1 VKRLPTTRR
10 SCHTEFPMLQRRA
23 TKRRV
28 HACFPAA
35 GLLAALC
42 LLAAGVPATASSSS
56 EEALRT
62 RVEQLYAAYQ
72 QGDWSR
78 MEKYLTKESKPFFR
92 SQTKKPLLAHQIQSI
107 KLDPGGETASV
118 VVEIPVLSPMMPR
131 AITTRQTTQ
140 WRLVKGVWY
149 VEYPRPDPNAMQSLL
164 GTAHRPPTPPPR
176 PPVPPTELKFQ
187 YTWVGLE
194 YVHHGEVKVAR
205 FPFTNV
211 SNHEVAMEVVEL
223 GSDCLRMKTQ
233 QKAFKPGESGVLEF
247 EFDPSDLQFNVEE
260 AFTTTVVLKTQPG
273 GALARLT
280 IAAMLEPGDGPPPKP

>member
-1 VKRLPTTRR
+1 
-10 SCHTEFPMLQRRA
+10 
-23 TKRRV
+23 
-28 HACFPAA
+28 
-35 GLLAALC
+35 
-42 LLAAGVPATASSSS
+42 
-56 EEALRT
+56 
-62 RVEQLYAAYQ
+62 
-72 QGDWSR
+72 

-92 SQTKKPLLAHQIQSI
+92 SQTKKPLLAHEIQSI

-118 VVEIPVLSPMMPR
+118 VVEIPILSPMMPR
-131 AITTRQTTQ
+131 PISTRQTTQ

-149 VEYPRPDPNAMQSLL
+149 VEYPRPDPNAMQLL
-164 GTAHRPPTPPPR
+164 PGTAHRPPTPAPPP

-211 SNHEVAMEVVEL
+211 SNHEVAVEVVGL
-223 GSDCLRMKTQ
+223 GSGSDCLRMKTQ

-247 EFDPSDLQFNVEE
+247 EFDPSHLQFNVAE
-260 AFTTTVVLKTQPG
+260 AFTMTVVLKTQPG

-280 IAAMLEPGDGPPPKP
+280 IATVLLPGDGPPPKP

>member
-1 VKRLPTTRR
+1 
-10 SCHTEFPMLQRRA
+10 M
-23 TKRRV
+23 
-28 HACFPAA
+28 
-35 GLLAALC
+35 
-42 LLAAGVPATASSSS
+42 ASSSS

-92 SQTKKPLLAHQIQSI
+92 SQAKKPLLAYQIQSI
-107 KLDPGGETASV
+107 KLDPGGERASV
-118 VVEIPVLSPMMPR
+118 VVQTPVFSPLMARPLSTP
-131 AITTRQTTQ
+131 QTTQ

-149 VEYPRPDPNAMQSLL
+149 VEYPKPDPNAMQLLL
-164 GTAHRPPTPPPR
+164 GTAQRPPTPAPPP

-211 SNHEVAMEVVEL
+211 SNHEVAIEVVEL
-223 GSDCLRMKTQ
+223 GSDYLRMKTQ

-247 EFDPSDLQFNVEE
+247 EFDASHLQFNAEE

-273 GALARLT
+273 GAQAKLT